1 MKAKK
6 YLKIAGVVFLSL
18 IALALAMSFMPMLM
32 MAQYYLQMLTSVLV
46 TVVIFLIVLKALLL
60 ALKVLRGEQIQVKIP
75 SFIFRLFQKRKTA
88 QTKKNKKEV

>member
-46 TVVIFLIVLKALLL
+46 TVVIFLIVLKALLVV
-60 ALKVLRGEQIQVKIP
+60 LKVLRGEQIQVKIP
-75 SFIFRLFQKRKTA
+75 SFISHLVQKRKTA
-88 QTKKNKKEV
+88 RPAKNKKEV